1 MLSQNCNLTAPA
13 RTHGM
18 LRSQQ
23 PFSPKNNEDKTM
35 TPRKSTV
42 LSWTA
47 AALLLGVTLVASNGV
62 WAADAA
68 KLAEGCANCHGK
80 DGVSTES
87 DVPTIAGFSAAYVS
101 ESLMHYKKKERHCP
115 EAKYHSGDKKGQ
127 KTDMCAIAN
136 DLSDA
141 DMKGLAQYY
150 AGKKFV
156 RAQQNFDPALAK
168 KGKELHDRSCEKCH
182 SENGSV
188 AKDDSGILAG
198 QWMPYLQE
206 ALADFKAGKRP
217 IDKKMKPKIEKLDK
231 ADFDALVNYYGSF
244 K

>member
-1 MLSQNCNLTAPA
+1 
-13 RTHGM
+13 
-18 LRSQQ
+18 
-23 PFSPKNNEDKTM
+23 M

-42 LSWTA
+42 LSWA
-47 AALLLGVTLVASNGV
+47 AGSLLLGITLVTATST
-62 WAADAA
+62 WAADVG

-87 DVPTIAGFSAAYVS
+87 DVPTIAGFSAAYVD
-101 ESLMHYKKKERHCP
+101 ESLTRYKNKERHCP
-115 EAKYHSGDKKGQ
+115 ETKYHSGDKKGQ
-127 KTDMCAIAN
+127 KTDMCNIAK
-136 DLSDA
+136 DLSAA
-141 DMKGLAQYY
+141 DIKQLAQHF

-156 RAQQNFDPALAK
+156 RAEQKFDPALAK
-168 KGKELHDRSCEKCH
+168 KGKEIHERSCEKCH

-188 AKDDSGILAG
+188 AKDDSGMLAG

-231 ADFDALVNYYGSF
+231 ADFDALVNYYGSL